1 MSGSYYYQQ
10 GYDKGHE
17 HGLAGDGRRDSSLID
32 MFIPTTA
39 EEDQWREEYEAGY
52 IDGEAGR

>member
-1 MSGSYYYQQ
+1 MSGSDYYHY

-17 HGLAGDGRRDSSLID
+17 YGLAGDGHRDSSLID
-32 MFIPTTA
+32 MFIPTTT
-39 EEDQWREEYEAGY
+39 EEDQWREEYEADY

>member
-17 HGLAGDGRRDSSLID
+17 DGLAGDGCRDPSLID

>member
-1 MSGSYYYQQ
+1 MSGSDYYQQ

-17 HGLAGDGRRDSSLID
+17 DGLAGDGRKDSSLID

-39 EEDQWREEYEAGY
+39 EED
-52 IDGEAGR
+52 

>member
-1 MSGSYYYQQ
+1 MSGSDYYQQ

-17 HGLAGDGRRDSSLID
+17 DGLRDSSLID
-32 MFIPTTA
+32 VFIPTTA